1 MRRAKREAQ
10 LEGRGGGVM
19 IVGRREEGVEKGKGK
34 GGDQEVKKRV
44 GNGGGLI
51 VERGEGPTVKKGEG
65 GVQRGVTE
73 AEIIEANHLG
83 RFTRVSR
90 PLHSFYQQH
99 LSLMSL
105 LFHLCN
111 PYISQI

>member
-19 IVGRREEGVEKGKGK
+19 IVGRREEGVEKGKG
-34 GGDQEVKKRV
+34 GDQEVKKRV

-51 VERGEGPTVKKGEG
+51 VERREGPTVKKGEG

-83 RFTRVSR
+83 RFTRVNQ
-90 PLHSFYQQH
+90 P
-99 LSLMSL
+99 
-105 LFHLCN
+105 LCN
-111 PYISQI
+111 FLFTNIVLI

>member
-19 IVGRREEGVEKGKGK
+19 IVGRREEGVEKGK